1 MLFIIKER
9 IIIDCLW
16 RHGWKLNLVT
26 SVEKNARNTR
36 RTDRQTD
43 NSISF
48 DIFITCNCA
57 SQQWTG
63 LIVTT
68 SLSLLFRYVQMYTIS
83 SLQYCVCSILAQTSD
98 TRVVS
103 VCCNITYWTVVFVYN
118 NSCCDFKSCLPTS
131 PAAAPSY
138 CCNTEQ
144 LRLP

>member
-9 IIIDCLW
+9 TTVDCLW

-26 SVEKNARNTR
+26 IVEKNARNTR
-36 RTDRQTD
+36 RIDRQTE
-43 NSISF
+43 NPISF
-48 DIFITCNCA
+48 DIFTTCNRA

-68 SLSLLFRYVQMYTIS
+68 SLTLLFRNAQLYTNS

-103 VCCNITYWTVVFVYN
+103 VCCNITYWTAVFVYN

-131 PAAAPSY
+131 PAASSY

-144 LRLP
+144 